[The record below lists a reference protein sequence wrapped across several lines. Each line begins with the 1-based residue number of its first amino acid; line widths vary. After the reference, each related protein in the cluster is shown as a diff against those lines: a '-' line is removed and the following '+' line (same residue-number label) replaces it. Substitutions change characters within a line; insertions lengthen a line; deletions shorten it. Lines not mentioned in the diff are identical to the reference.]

1 VKPTI
6 LSFFLFVSAVAHGA
20 EPASV
25 AFKPVA
31 TVLDRIMQREPGYDR
46 IPKTAFWN
54 LYGQNDTSAYLHHDG
69 KGLATGA
76 FLQFGI
82 AHDKRRDQHY
92 QQCLPIAK
100 YLIATLLPN
109 LKMSIADIDS
119 NLQTARTEKRVLR
132 FNDGERV
139 IFFRYKFSE
148 PEDKDTYACYRIEIG
163 GKDLQVST
171 DK

>member
-1 VKPTI
+1 MKQTI
-6 LSFFLFVSAVAHGA
+6 LPTLLIAIVVAHGA
-20 EPASV
+20 ESADVP
-25 AFKPVA
+25 FKPVA

-46 IPKTAFWN
+46 IPNTAFWN
-54 LYGQNDTSAYLHHDG
+54 LYGQNDTAAYLRHNG
-69 KGLATGA
+69 NGLVTGA

-82 AHDKRRDQHY
+82 AHDKQRGQHY

-100 YLIATLLPN
+100 YLITTLLPN

-132 FNDGERV
+132 FTDGDRV
-139 IFFRYKFSE
+139 MFIRYKFSE

>member
-1 VKPTI
+1 M
-6 LSFFLFVSAVAHGA
+6 LFTMLLIGSVAYGA
-20 EPASV
+20 ESNAV

-31 TVLDRIMQREPGYDR
+31 TVLDRIMLRDPGYDR
-46 IPKTAFWN
+46 LPNTAFWS
-54 LYGQNDTSAYLHHDG
+54 LYGQNDTAASLHHNS

-82 AHDKRRDQHY
+82 AHDKQRVQHY

-109 LKMSIADIDS
+109 LNMSIADIDS
-119 NLQTARTEKRVLR
+119 NLQTSRTEKRVIR